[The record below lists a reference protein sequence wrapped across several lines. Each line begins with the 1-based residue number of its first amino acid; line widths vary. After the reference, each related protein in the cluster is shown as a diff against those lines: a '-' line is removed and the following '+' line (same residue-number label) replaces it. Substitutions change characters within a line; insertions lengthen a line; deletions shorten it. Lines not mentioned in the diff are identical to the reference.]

1 MITNNIPR
9 FLFPIVKPIWYLNL
23 KNNNS
28 HYHWV
33 DYRKLNQNEK
43 IIIDYCELYESKNF
57 SLFDASYQALQKGII
72 DIKGDRSL
80 NLPDKISVSLNDQYL
95 FLRRMFKPIWVYYV
109 FLFRAFT
116 FKISFLEITAF
127 FRSRKTRKIDFEN
140 SYFVNTE
147 YDNFISPLIR
157 SKPKISIIIPTLN
170 RYEFLSD
177 ALFDIQKQLYN
188 NYEVII
194 VDQSAPFIRK
204 FYEKFDLNIKLIHQN
219 TSSLW
224 KARNS
229 AIKKAKGDYILFF
242 DDDSRVENN
251 WIQEHLKCLDFYNAD
266 ISAGV
271 SLSLV
276 GAPVPSNYN
285 YFRWA
290 DQLDTGN
297 VLVKR
302 DVFQVCG
309 LFDRQFEGM
318 RMGDGEFGARAHQ
331 KGLKSIINPTAK
343 RIHLK
348 VRSGGL
354 RELGSWDGLHP
365 KNIFSPRPI
374 PSVLYFYRKYWGNKL
389 TRLFIIQTIPSS
401 LMPYFMKGRYIG
413 YIFSFIIF
421 FLCFPLVIIQVF
433 RSWHISSKMLEE
445 GSKIES
451 YK

>member
-1 MITNNIPR
+1 MTNKISG
-9 FLFPIVKPIWYLNL
+9 FLFSIIKPIWYLSL
-23 KNNNS
+23 ENNDTQD
-28 HYHWV
+28 HWV

-43 IIIDYCELYESKNF
+43 TNIDYCEVYESDNF

-72 DIKGDRSL
+72 DIKGERSL
-80 NLPDKISVSLNDQYL
+80 NLPDNLSVSLNDQYL

-109 FLFRAFT
+109 LLIRILT
-116 FKISFLEITAF
+116 FKISFVEITAF
-127 FRSRKTRKIDFEN
+127 FRSRKIKKIDFEN
-140 SYFVNTE
+140 SYFINTE
-147 YDNFISPLIR
+147 YDNFISPLLT
-157 SKPKISIIIPTLN
+157 STPKISIIIPTLN
-170 RYEFLSD
+170 RYGFLSD
-177 ALFDIQKQLYN
+177 ALYDIQKQLYN
-188 NYEVII
+188 NYEIII
-194 VDQSAPFIRK
+194 VDQSVPFKRK

-302 DVFQVCG
+302 NVFQICG

-331 KGLKSIINPTAK
+331 KGLKNIINPIAK

-348 VRSGGL
+348 VPSGGL

-374 PSVLYFYRKYWGNKL
+374 PSVLYFYRKYWGDKL
-389 TRLFIIQTIPSS
+389 ARLFIIQTIPSS

-421 FLCFPLVIIQVF
+421 FFCLPLVIFQVY
-433 RSWHISSKMLEE
+433 RSWHISSEMIEE

-451 YK
+451 FK